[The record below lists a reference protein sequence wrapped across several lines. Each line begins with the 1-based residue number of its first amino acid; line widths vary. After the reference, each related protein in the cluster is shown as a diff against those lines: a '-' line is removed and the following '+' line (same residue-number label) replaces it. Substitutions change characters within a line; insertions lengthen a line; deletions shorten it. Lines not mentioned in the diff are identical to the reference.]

1 MNGIQGDRWLAAAAY
16 AAIIGGLVLAVAE
29 LAALPKPLI
38 VVGLILFLASVVGAV
53 ALAVETSRREGIGF
67 ARAVA
72 RGLGLG
78 VRWIIAFL
86 P

>member
-1 MNGIQGDRWLAAAAY
+1 VNGTRSDRWLAAAAY
-16 AAIIGGLVLAVAE
+16 AAIIGGLILLIAE
-29 LAALPKPLI
+29 FVALPAPLI
-38 VVGLILFLASVVGAV
+38 VIGLSLFLASVVAAV

-78 VRWIIAFL
+78 VRWIFAFL